1 VRRASAIQ
9 RESEEISTVEDLTG
23 VFESIASTMVAK
35 TKTRVEL
42 SKEFFDLLWKRY
54 TSIRIDPKS
63 RITHRGKDSGNGK
76 KLFVVIS
83 AEAGLSGDIDQ
94 RLIEEML
101 QHYDQATTDIIVLGS
116 HGANQLEQRGI
127 PYIRR
132 FQVPESDSYID
143 VSPVIEATTSY
154 SGVTVYYEEYLSL
167 GVQGVKTIDLIST
180 IRTMSEQTDS
190 DEDII
195 TADDTI
201 FEPSLDEI
209 AVQMEQVMIT
219 LAFSQ
224 AILESNLA
232 QNASRFNA
240 MAAAKKR
247 ASELVALYRLE
258 YHRSKRSEGDR
269 ALPEVMVSLKKKKHR
284 KHR

>member
-1 VRRASAIQ
+1 MRRASAIQ

-63 RITHRGKDSGNGK
+63 RITHRDKDSGNGK
-76 KLFVVIS
+76 KLFVIIS

-94 RLIEEML
+94 RLIESML
-101 QHYDQATTDIIVLGS
+101 QHYEPATTDIIVLGS
-116 HGANQLEQRGI
+116 HGANQLEQRNI

-143 VSPVIEATTSY
+143 VSPVIAAASSY
-154 SGVTVYYEEYLSL
+154 SSVTVYYEEYLSL

-180 IRTMSEQTDS
+180 IR
-190 DEDII
+190 IPP
-195 TADDTI
+195 
-201 FEPSLDEI
+201 F
-209 AVQMEQVMIT
+209 
-219 LAFSQ
+219 
-224 AILESNLA
+224 
-232 QNASRFNA
+232 
-240 MAAAKKR
+240 
-247 ASELVALYRLE
+247 
-258 YHRSKRSEGDR
+258 
-269 ALPEVMVSLKKKKHR
+269 
-284 KHR
+284 